1 MRRAALALMTGAFLL
16 TLAGCGAQE
25 QSLEDLRA
33 RLEGAGEVSVSA
45 VVTAATDSRYSE
57 YNLECRADGGGY
69 ALTVLAPE
77 EVAGVTARMDSE
89 TGVLE
94 YDGLALSFE
103 TPGEVSPIT
112 ALPTLCEALKAGY
125 ETISWSEGDDTYISL
140 EVTDELSVTVRLN
153 AQGVPIWAELTVDGE
168 SAAACDITQF
178 TISEAT

>member
-1 MRRAALALMTGAFLL
+1 MRRAALALMTGALLL

-57 YNLECRADGGGY
+57 YSLECRADGGGY

-103 TPGEVSPIT
+103 TPGE

-125 ETISWSEGDDTYISL
+125 ETLSWSEGDDTYISL

-178 TISEAT
+178 TISEA